1 MKETRTPGKRSAE
14 DAEVT
19 REAIL
24 NAALKAFSVDGFKG
38 AGVRD
43 IAASAGVSHGVVRHH
58 FGSKM
63 DLWKQA
69 IDQVFDYFGS
79 RMIPVIEGVESSSKE
94 GRGTALS
101 SFRTVVAEFIDISLA
116 NPGFARL
123 FVLSM
128 RDEGERADY
137 CGERFGQLHGA
148 IGQLFYRA
156 QKESPA
162 LAAHSN
168 DSFFYC
174 LMSLTYFRLLFPSL
188 GAAVEYPVSK
198 DITDQKSLILS
209 VLIPEKS

>member
-1 MKETRTPGKRSAE
+1 VKETRAAGKRSAE

-24 NAALKAFSVDGFKG
+24 TAALKAFSVDGFKA

-69 IDQVFDYFGS
+69 LDQVFDYFGS
-79 RMIPVIEGVESSSKE
+79 RLIPLIQDAGEED
-94 GRGTALS
+94 ALAD
-101 SFRTVVAEFIDISLA
+101 FRSVVAGFIDISLA

-137 CGERFGQLHGA
+137 CAERFGQLHGA

-174 LMSLTYFRLLFPSL
+174 LMSLTYFRLLFPTL
-188 GAAVEYPVSK
+188 GAAVEYPVSQG
-198 DITDQKSLILS
+198 IMDQKSLILS
-209 VLIPEKS
+209 VLIPEQS